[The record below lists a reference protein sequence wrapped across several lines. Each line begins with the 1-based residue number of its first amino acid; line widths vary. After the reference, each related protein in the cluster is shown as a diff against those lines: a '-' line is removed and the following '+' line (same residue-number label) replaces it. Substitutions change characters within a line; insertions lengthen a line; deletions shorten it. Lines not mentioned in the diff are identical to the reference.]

1 MSFKINV
8 LIKQDVKILVN
19 KIRDWVQQE
28 GGTFSGNTE
37 NGSIA
42 IKTMLG
48 TVKGNYAVNGNECA
62 LEITDKPFVATQG
75 FIESKIREALE
86 KV

>member
-8 LIKQDVKILVN
+8 SIEQDVEILVN
-19 KIRDWVQQE
+19 KIRDWVRKE
-28 GGTFSGNTE
+28 GGTFSGDTD

-42 IKTMLG
+42 IKTMMG
-48 TVKGNYAVNGNECA
+48 TVKGNYAVNGNECI